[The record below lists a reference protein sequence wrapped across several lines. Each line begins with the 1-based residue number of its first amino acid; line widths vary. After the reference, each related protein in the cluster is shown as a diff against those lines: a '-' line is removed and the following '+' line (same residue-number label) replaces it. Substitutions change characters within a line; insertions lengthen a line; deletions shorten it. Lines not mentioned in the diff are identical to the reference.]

1 MTRVVEVVADRDR
14 PGAATVRVDGTDQ
27 SHVDLG
33 DPTHLEFDYV
43 RRMADV
49 VDTSWPEG
57 EQVRTLHVGGA
68 GMTLARY
75 VAATRPRSRQLVLE
89 PEADL
94 TELVRAELPLPP
106 RCGIRV
112 RAEDGRTG
120 VGSLR
125 AGTYDLAVV
134 DAFAG
139 ARVPADLVT
148 VEWYADLARVVDVQ
162 GLVLLNL
169 ADRAPFPW
177 IRNVLRAVEVS
188 WPHLLVS
195 AEPATMKGR
204 RHGNVLV
211 VASRRPLDPAPLR
224 RRAAGSPFPYRVLGA
239 DDVRA
244 RLSGGTAFTDGAAE
258 PSPAPPGGATFFS

>member
-1 MTRVVEVVADRDR
+1 VNRLVEVVPDRDR

-27 SHVDLG
+27 SHVDLH
-33 DPTHLEFDYV
+33 DPARLEFDYV

-49 VDTSWPEG
+49 VDTRWPAG

-89 PEADL
+89 PDAEL
-94 TELVRAELPLPP
+94 TALVRAELPLPP
-106 RCGIRV
+106 RSGIRV
-112 RAEDGRTG
+112 RPEDGRAG
-120 VGSLR
+120 VASLR
-125 AGTYDLAVV
+125 DGAHDLAVV

-148 VEWYADLARVVDVQ
+148 VEWFADLARVVDPR
-162 GLVLLNL
+162 GLALLNL

-177 IRNVLRAVEVS
+177 VRRVLRSLERS
-188 WPHLLVS
+188 WPHLMVS

-211 VASRRPLDPAPLR
+211 VASRTPVDPGPLA

-244 RLSGGTAFTDGAAE
+244 RFSGGTAFTDGHSE